1 MGSVFKRCFKD
12 KKTGRTK
19 RIRTYSIKYLDE
31 NGRWR
36 TEPTDTTSK
45 TIALRILAE
54 KETALATPPASRQTQ
69 NPAALDSP
77 RLAELRDRYLASMK
91 LRLRDSTSRMY
102 AERLDYT
109 IRDLGVEFAEE
120 IDPIRIDA
128 YVRKRLD
135 TGSSPRT
142 ANIQVA
148 VLRRML
154 LWAVE
159 EGLITRNSLERWKP
173 VRDPGTVRRRA
184 FTQDELRRFLKC
196 SPAWQRV
203 IWSVMA
209 GTGIRKGEAAQV
221 LISDFDSSRG
231 VIRIRRE
238 ITKTN
243 KDRVCPLPKGL
254 VRLLLEYLEQE
265 RIARPQCQRE
275 YLARIKNGLKQC
287 QSAGQGETKKAK
299 SLAQME
305 KAAISGLG
313 HQRLFV
319 NGKGLPLRR
328 NLDREFR
335 ASLKRAGIDRDGLCI
350 HSLRYTANS
359 TLLAAGVPETVIR
372 ARMGHV
378 TSKMTERYFDPLADN
393 GAGTAAVASLL
404 GVEDGAAEPPADA
417 SRRESSGR
425 LTLDEEKP
433 FRATAEMLAALT
445 ERYSNIAI
453 GKILDVSETAVRM
466 MLKRAGIRRANRVL
480 SSLDDWQAAIIR
492 AELKAEVA
500 RKDSANGMVSAG

>member
-1 MGSVFKRCFKD
+1 MGSVFRRCFKD

-19 RIRTYSIKYLDE
+19 RIRTYSIKYQDE
-31 NGRWR
+31 TGRWR

-54 KETALATPPASRQTQ
+54 KELALAGPQATCQTQ
-69 NPAALDSP
+69 SSAQLDSP
-77 RLAELRDRYLASMK
+77 RIDELRERYLASMR
-91 LRLRDSTSRMY
+91 LRLRDSTYRMY

-109 IRDLGVEFAEE
+109 IRDLGLEFAEE
-120 IDPIRIDA
+120 IDPMCIDA

-135 TGSSPRT
+135 AGLAPRT

-148 VLRRML
+148 IIRRML
-154 LWAVE
+154 VWAVE
-159 EGLITRNSLERWKP
+159 EGLITQNGLERWKP

-184 FTQDELRRFLKC
+184 FTHDELRRFLKC
-196 SPAWQRV
+196 SPAWQR
-203 IWSVMA
+203 ILWAVMA
-209 GTGIRKGEAAQV
+209 GTGIRKGEAAQL
-221 LISDFDSSRG
+221 LISDFDSSQG

-254 VRLLLEYLEQE
+254 AQLLGEYLEHE
-265 RIARPQCQRE
+265 RIARPRRQRE
-275 YLARIKNGLKQC
+275 YLARIKGKLKEL
-287 QSAGQGETKKAK
+287 QSAGQGQSKKAQ

-305 KAAISGLG
+305 STATLGLG
-313 HQRLFV
+313 HQRLFA
-319 NGKGLPLRR
+319 NGNGLPLRQ

-335 ASLKRAGIDRDGLCI
+335 AGLKRAGIDAAGLCI

-359 TLLAAGVPETVIR
+359 TLLAAGVPETVVR

-393 GAGTAAVASLL
+393 GAGTGAVASLL
-404 GVEDGAAEPPADA
+404 GVEDGKAETPPETT
-417 SRRESSGR
+417 SVKMGPG
-425 LTLDEEKP
+425 LTLDDDKP
-433 FRATAEMLAALT
+433 FRPTSEMLAALT

-453 GKILDVSETAVRM
+453 GKILDVSEAAVRM
-466 MLKRAGIRRANRVL
+466 MLKRAGIQRANRI
-480 SSLDDWQAAIIR
+480 STSLDDWQAAIIR
-492 AELKAEVA
+492 AELKAEMA
-500 RKDSANGMVSAG
+500 RKEKPNGR